1 MAKEPL
7 DHHKQQMEKGP
18 RVEDYMEGPDEDLN
32 VTGLKVRTLI
42 RSMQSKGISDDEI
55 NEVLPTLLK
64 PGRK

>member
-7 DHHKQQMEKGP
+7 DHHQHKIDKEP
-18 RVEDYMEGPDEDLN
+18 RVEDYMEAPEEDLN

-42 RSMQSKGISDDEI
+42 RNMQSKGISDDEI